1 MDTVQFPKIEL
12 HRHLE
17 GSLRLETLLDLA
29 DLHGQSLPANT
40 PQDLAPYA
48 QVLQPMASL
57 QEVLDAFE
65 LFQNAFRSLEAVE
78 RLTFEAVED
87 AAIDGVRLLELRF
100 SPGFMAQPAALDWD
114 AMMAAVLRGVARA
127 RAQHDIEVG
136 LIAIVSRS
144 LGPASARET
153 VAFALRWR
161 QDLVGFDLADAED
174 MWPAEAFADELVP
187 LHDVGMPI
195 TIHSGENV
203 GPEHIRA
210 SVDLLRARR
219 IGHGVSIIRDE
230 ALVGRCIDEG
240 WALEMCPTSN
250 VRTCAVDSLEEHPA
264 ARLLAMG
271 APVTLNSDDPGL
283 FAITLSGEL
292 DVARARMGFTPE
304 MIRQATRNALAA
316 SFVDPETK
324 SALLQRTPEWR

>member
-1 MDTVQFPKIEL
+1 MDMRRFPKIEL

-17 GSLRLETLLDLA
+17 GSLRLATLLDLA
-29 DLHGQSLPANT
+29 SLHGQSLPAST
-40 PQDLAPYA
+40 VETLAPHA
-48 QVLQPMASL
+48 QVLHPMSSL
-57 QEVLDAFE
+57 QEVLDAFD
-65 LFQNAFRSLEAVE
+65 LFQNAFRSLQAVE

-100 SPGFMAQPAALDWD
+100 SPGFMAQPVALDWD
-114 AMMAAVLRGVARA
+114 GMMEAILRGVARA
-127 RAQHDIEVG
+127 REQYDIVVG

-144 LGPASARET
+144 LGPSSARDT

-161 QDLVGFDLADAED
+161 SDLVGFDLADAED
-174 MWPAEAFADELVP
+174 MFPPEAFAPELTP

-210 SVDLLRARR
+210 SVDLLGARR
-219 IGHGVSIIRDE
+219 IGHGVSIVGDD
-230 ALVGRCIDEG
+230 ALVERSIAEG

-250 VRTCAVDSLEEHPA
+250 VRTCAVGSFEEHPA
-264 ARLLAMG
+264 AGLLARG

-292 DVARARMGFTPE
+292 ELARARLGFTDE

-316 SFVDPETK
+316 SFVDQTTR
-324 SALLQRTPEWR
+324 SALLARTPEWG